1 MSTKSLLL
9 QAVLILLVA
18 ECRPKNACRHALLHF
33 VAATDD
39 HPEML
44 RPPAGDAATAGAV
57 LRVIRDAGTL
67 TRAELV
73 RRTGLARSTVAQRI
87 DTLLRHELI
96 REAGGTDSTGG
107 RPPASL
113 AFNDGS
119 GVVLSADLGATHSRL
134 AASDLGSAQLAE
146 TVIDL
151 DIAAGPEAVL
161 GTVHEKFG
169 RLLQDVGRGVDEV
182 RGIGLGVPGPVAFDR
197 GEPTS
202 PPIMPGWDGFSIP
215 GWFAGRYDVP
225 VLVDNDVNIMAQ
237 GEHWTHWRDCGHLLF
252 IKVGTGI
259 GCGIVVEG
267 HIHRGAKGAA
277 GDIGHI
283 RLAGHDAVCRCGN
296 VGCLEAV
303 SGGAALARRLSGQ
316 GIEAE
321 TSRDVVRLV
330 KAGNGPATQLV
341 REAGRNLGD
350 VLAGCVNFFN
360 PEVIVIGGDVSQA
373 SPQLLAGVREVIF
386 QRSLPLATGDLR
398 VVPSQLG
405 DRAGVIGAAIMMIEH
420 VLSPAAIDRAIRRG
434 VAA

>member
-1 MSTKSLLL
+1 MSTKSTAFQWLLNTDPGEPGQKSARDRALLL
-9 QAVLILLVA
+9 SL
-18 ECRPKNACRHALLHF
+18 
-33 VAATDD
+33 AAPDD
-39 HPEML
+39 HPETV
-44 RPPAGDAATAGAV
+44 RPPAGDAASAGAV

-87 DTLLRHELI
+87 DTLLKHELI
-96 REAGGTDSTGG
+96 VEAGVNDSTGG
-107 RPPASL
+107 RPPTSVT
-113 AFNDGS
+113 FNDGS

-134 AASDLGSAQLAE
+134 AVSDLGGGQLAE
-146 TVIDL
+146 IGIDL
-151 DIAAGPEAVL
+151 DIAEGPNAVL
-161 GTVHEKFG
+161 GIVHEKFG
-169 RLLQDVGRGVDEV
+169 RLLEDVGRGVVDV

-215 GWFAGRYDVP
+215 DWFAARYGVP

-237 GEHWTHWRDCGHLLF
+237 GEHWTHWRECGHLLF

-259 GCGIVVEG
+259 GCGIVAEG

-283 RLAGHDAVCRCGN
+283 RLAGHDVVCRCGN

-303 SGGAALARRLSGQ
+303 SGGAALARRLSEQ
-316 GIEAE
+316 GIEAH

-330 KAGNGPATQLV
+330 KAGDGTATQLV

-373 SPQLLAGVREVIF
+373 SHQLLAGVREVIF
-386 QRSLPLATGDLR
+386 QRSLPLATEELR
-398 VVPSQLG
+398 VVPSQLE